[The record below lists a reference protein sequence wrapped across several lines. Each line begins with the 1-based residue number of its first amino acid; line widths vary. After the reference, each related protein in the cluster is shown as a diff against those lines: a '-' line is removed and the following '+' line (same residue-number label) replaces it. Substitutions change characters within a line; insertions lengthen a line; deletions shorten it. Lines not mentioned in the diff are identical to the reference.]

1 MEKFV
6 GAAAIEVAKC
16 SAEPIK
22 RQFNYLC
29 CFNTN
34 IRNLRDE
41 AKKLDD
47 AKVGLE
53 GQVDAARRNT
63 QVILPRV
70 ETWLDDV
77 NKIQANMMSAI
88 EPEILN
94 VKSRCL
100 AIKSRFSLSR
110 KATKMVAAMQELQDD
125 HGKFGGQISH
135 PPPPPAMAPSI
146 PLGQTYEL
154 QSRKNLE
161 EDIMVSL
168 REKNVSVMGICGM
181 GGVGKT
187 TMAKKLMSRARGE
200 DLFSEILMVVV
211 SQPVDMLR
219 IQKEMA
225 ELLSLKLDVES
236 VPARA
241 YLLRTRLMNSK
252 SILIILDDL
261 WKKLNLEDLG
271 IPDQRELKECTILLT
286 SRDNDVFT
294 AMNVEKRFQMETLE
308 AEEAWSLF
316 KEKVGACADDQSL
329 FSTAR
334 EIVQECKGLPIAL
347 VTVSEALKDK
357 TSKFIWEDAV
367 QELKSCNPRDIPY
380 FLAQVYIPLKL
391 SFDMLESEHARSI
404 LLMCCL
410 FPEDH
415 KIRVSDL
422 SLFAWGL
429 GMFEGITS
437 VQVARNKV
445 QTLVELL
452 KSRSLLL
459 DCFDVYNVKEH
470 RVKIH
475 DVVRDV
481 GIFIAA
487 KEGWMDPNLS
497 WKREESKCSWISL
510 FDADKTTLPGGSKFP
525 NLRLLLIVGPR
536 STMTELPPCDNFFES
551 ARNLG
556 VLSIRYYSFKSLPHT
571 IQLLKNLRTLIL
583 FKCSFLVDLSIVCEL
598 ASLEILYCYGCYSI
612 NELPG
617 GIGRL
622 NQLKLLDI
630 SYCSNLET
638 IPAGVISRL
647 IRLEELTLIESF
659 KGWESGAS
667 EGKNAGLCELNS
679 LSSLTTLRIEIEDAS
694 LAAEQIHLSPNLVD
708 FHVLIGKPR
717 KYDIIHSRRIMQVEL
732 EREVIIGDWIHQ
744 LLRTTESLLLEGE
757 GSNKLVPFLPEFQS
771 LKWLDISENVKVTRL
786 IDGRSTTHFPLL
798 EFLCFRGI
806 DDLEEIHK
814 GPISLYSFS
823 NLQELFL
830 DSLPK
835 LQHLG
840 NNYLLRLKRLSIWCC
855 SMLEQVVLWN
865 EEEHLQSSRI
875 SFPKLEELS
884 LYNLPRLTSFS
895 RGIQSIEFPLLTAI
909 RIEECRN
916 LKNLV
921 SSTGSGHNK
930 CSGAMK
936 HDDDDSLHFFC
947 KSKVAIGRL
956 KNLIFGGSK
965 ISRLWCDQISMDI
978 FIGLVDMTIGSCDNI
993 KSLFS
998 LSIATHLVNLESLNI
1013 KSCSMIEQV
1022 VVLWDEEESGQSS
1035 RNHRRITFPKLKTLW
1050 LWNLPRLTSF
1060 CKGIQTIQFPL
1071 LMEMEIKKC
1080 PNLKSLVSSTENDK
1094 RCSGAINHEDDDLMH
1109 LFCKSQAVFGRL
1121 GQLEIGGYDN
1131 IKSLWCDQIPMEFF
1145 TGLVDMTVSNCDNIK
1160 SLFSLSIDTYLVN
1173 LESLEI
1179 MGCSMIEQ
1187 VVLLWDEEE
1196 ESGQSSRNHHR
1207 ITFPKLKALHLLH
1220 LPRLTS
1226 FCKGIQTIQFPLLTK
1241 MEIMNCPN
1249 LKSLVSSTENDK
1261 RCSGAINHEDD
1272 DDSFHLFCKSQD
1284 AFGRLD
1290 QLEIDGYD
1298 SIKSLWCDQIP
1309 MEFFTG
1315 LVKLTVSNCGNI
1327 ESLFSLSIARN
1338 LINLR
1343 YLRIESCSEMVK
1355 VVEDKFDEVERCPFN
1370 NLEDLH
1376 LMELPKMNVFC
1387 DGRCFHELALQEKVY
1402 IDECPEMERLH
1413 SP

>member
-1 MEKFV
+1 MAESCVGAV
-6 GAAAIEVAKC
+6 GAAAIEVTKC
-16 SAEPIK
+16 CAEPIK
-22 RQFNYLC
+22 LQFNYLC

-47 AKVGLE
+47 AKVGLQ
-53 GQVDAARRNT
+53 GLVDAARRNT
-63 QVILPRV
+63 HVILPQV
-70 ETWLDDV
+70 EAWLDDV
-77 NKIQANMMSAI
+77 NKIHADMSAI
-88 EPEILN
+88 ELEILN
-94 VKSRCL
+94 VKSGCL

-110 KATKMVAAMQELQDD
+110 KSTKMVAAMQELQDD

-135 PPPPPAMAPSI
+135 PPLPPAMAPSI

-154 QSRKNLE
+154 QSRKHLE
-161 EDIMVSL
+161 DDIMVSL

-187 TMAKKLMSRARGE
+187 TMAKKIMSRARGE

-225 ELLSLKLDVES
+225 ELLSLKLDLES
-236 VPARA
+236 VQARA
-241 YLLRTRLMNSK
+241 HLLRTRLMNSK

-271 IPDQRELKECTILLT
+271 IPDQSELKECTILLT
-286 SRDNDVFT
+286 SRDRDVFS
-294 AMNVEKRFQMETLE
+294 AMNVGKRFQMKTLE
-308 AEEAWSLF
+308 DEEAWSLF
-316 KEKVGACADDQSL
+316 KEKVGACAEDQSL
-329 FSTAR
+329 LPTAR
-334 EIVQECKGLPIAL
+334 QIVQECKGLPIAL
-347 VTVSEALKDK
+347 VTVGEALKDK
-357 TSKFIWEDAV
+357 TIKSIWEDAV
-367 QELKSCNPRDIPY
+367 QELKSCNPRDIPD

-391 SFDMLESEHARSI
+391 SFDLLESEHARSI

-415 KIRVSDL
+415 QICVSDL
-422 SLFAWGL
+422 SPYAWGL

-445 QTLVELL
+445 QTLVALL

-459 DCFDVYNVKEH
+459 DGFREDCVQM
-470 RVKIH
+470 H

-497 WKREESKCSWISL
+497 WKTEESKCTWISL
-510 FDADKTTLPGGSKFP
+510 FDADKTTLPGASKFP
-525 NLRLLLIVGPR
+525 NLRLLLIEGLR
-536 STMTELPPCDNFFES
+536 RTELPPCDNFFES
-551 ARNLG
+551 ARNLH
-556 VLSIRYYSFKSLPHT
+556 VLSIRGYRFKSLPHT
-571 IQLLKNLRTLIL
+571 IQLQKNLRTLIL
-583 FKCSFLVDLSIVCEL
+583 FKCSSLEDISIVCEL
-598 ASLEILYCYGCYSI
+598 ASLEILYCRNCDSI
-612 NELPG
+612 IELPG

-622 NQLKLLDI
+622 NQLKLLNI
-630 SYCSNLET
+630 SSCYRLKT

-647 IRLEELTLIESF
+647 IRLEELTLIGTF
-659 KGWESGAS
+659 KGWEWGGS
-667 EGKNAGLCELNS
+667 EGKNAALCELNS

-708 FHVLIGKPR
+708 FYVRIGEPWP
-717 KYDIIHSRRIMQVEL
+717 YDINSRRNMEVKL

-744 LLRTTESLLLEGE
+744 LLRTTESLDLQGE

-771 LKWLDISENVKVTRL
+771 LKRLTISENVKVGRL
-786 IDGRSTTHFPLL
+786 FDGTTTHFPLL
-798 EFLCFRGI
+798 EFLSLRGI

-814 GPISLYSFS
+814 GPISSNSFS
-823 NLQELFL
+823 NLQELKL
-830 DSLPK
+830 ARLPK

-840 NNYLLRLKRLSIWCC
+840 NDYLLQLKKLSIRSC

-875 SFPKLEELS
+875 NFPKLEHLELDD
-884 LYNLPRLTSFS
+884 LPRLTSFS

-909 RIEECRN
+909 WIEECPN

-936 HDDDDSLHFFC
+936 HDDDDDDSLHFFC
-947 KSKVAIGRL
+947 KSKVAFGRL
-956 KNLIFGGSK
+956 KKLRFDGSK
-965 ISRLWCDQISMDI
+965 ISRLWCDQISMNS
-978 FIGLVDMTIGSCDNI
+978 FTGLVDLAVINYDNI

-998 LSIATHLVNLESLNI
+998 LSIAT
-1013 KSCSMIEQV
+1013 
-1022 VVLWDEEESGQSS
+1022 
-1035 RNHRRITFPKLKTLW
+1035 
-1050 LWNLPRLTSF
+1050 
-1060 CKGIQTIQFPL
+1060 
-1071 LMEMEIKKC
+1071 
-1080 PNLKSLVSSTENDK
+1080 
-1094 RCSGAINHEDDDLMH
+1094 
-1109 LFCKSQAVFGRL
+1109 
-1121 GQLEIGGYDN
+1121 
-1131 IKSLWCDQIPMEFF
+1131 
-1145 TGLVDMTVSNCDNIK
+1145 
-1160 SLFSLSIDTYLVN
+1160 YLVN

-1179 MGCSMIEQ
+1179 RSCSMIEQ

-1196 ESGQSSRNHHR
+1196 ESGQSSRNHRR
-1207 ITFPKLKALHLLH
+1207 ITFPKLKTLGLFHLPRLTSFCKGIQTIQFPLLTKMEIMNCPNLKSLVSSIDNDKRCSGAISHEDDDSLHLFCKSQVAFGRLKYLKFEDSKISRLWCDQISMNSFTGLVDLAVRNCDNIKNLFSLSIATHLVNLESLKITRCSMIEQVVVLWDEEESGQISRNHRRITFPKLKTLCLLH

-1249 LKSLVSSTENDK
+1249 LKSLVSSTENEK

-1272 DDSFHLFCKSQD
+1272 DDSFHLFCKSQA

-1290 QLEIDGYD
+1290 EVVIHGYD
-1298 SIKSLWCDQIP
+1298 SISSLWCDKIP

-1315 LVKLTVSNCGNI
+1315 LVELTVSNCGNI

-1338 LINLR
+1338 LVNLR
-1343 YLRIESCSEMVK
+1343 NLSIRNCSEMVK

-1370 NLEDLH
+1370 NLKWLV
-1376 LMELPKMNVFC
+1376 LTELPKINVFC
-1387 DGRCFHELALQEKVY
+1387 DGRCFHELALQGKVH
-1402 IDECPEMERLH
+1402 IVGCPEMERFH

>member
-1 MEKFV
+1 MAEFA

-29 CFNTN
+29 CFNAN

-47 AKVGLE
+47 AKVGVE

-110 KATKMVAAMQELQDD
+110 KATKMVAAMQELQDE
-125 HGKFGGQISH
+125 HGKFGGQISN
-135 PPPPPAMAPSI
+135 PPLPAAMAPSI

-168 REKNVSVMGICGM
+168 REKKVSVMGICGM

-187 TMAKKLMSRARGE
+187 TMAKKIMSRARGE
-200 DLFSEILMVVV
+200 DLFSEIVMVVV

-225 ELLSLKLDVES
+225 ELLSLKLDVET

-241 YLLRTRLMNSK
+241 HLLRTRLMNSK

-261 WKKLNLEDLG
+261 WKKFNLEDLG
-271 IPDQRELKECTILLT
+271 ISDQRELKECTILLT
-286 SRDNDVFT
+286 SRDRDVFI

-329 FSTAR
+329 LPTAQQ
-334 EIVQECKGLPIAL
+334 IVQKCNGLPIAL
-347 VTVSEALKDK
+347 VTVGEALKEK
-357 TSKFIWEDAV
+357 TSKFIWEDAA
-367 QELKSCNPRDIPY
+367 QELKSGNPRDIPY
-380 FLAQVYIPLKL
+380 FLAQVYIPLKV
-391 SFDMLESEHARSI
+391 SFDLLESEHARSI

-410 FPEDH
+410 YPEDRE
-415 KIRVSDL
+415 ISVSDL
-422 SLFAWGL
+422 SLYAWGL

-459 DCFDVYNVKEH
+459 DCFIGDYVNMDHVKM
-470 RVKIH
+470 H

-481 GIFIAA
+481 GIFIGA
-487 KEGWMDPNLS
+487 KEGLMDPNLS
-497 WKREESKCSWISL
+497 WKREESKCSWISV
-510 FDADKTTLPGGSKFP
+510 FDADKTTLPRGSKFP
-525 NLRLLLIVGPR
+525 NLRLLLIEGPQ
-536 STMTELPPCDNFFES
+536 STKTELPPCDNFFES
-551 ARNLG
+551 ARNLD
-556 VLSIRYYSFKSLPHT
+556 VFSIRCYRFKSLPHT

-583 FKCSFLVDLSIVCEL
+583 YICSYLEDISIVCEL
-598 ASLEILYCYGCYSI
+598 ASLEILYCSGCHSI
-612 NELPG
+612 KELPG

-622 NQLKLLDI
+622 NHLKLLNI
-630 SYCSNLET
+630 SSCYRLKT

-647 IRLEELTLIESF
+647 IRLEELTLIKSF
-659 KGWESGAS
+659 KGWEWGGS
-667 EGKNAGLCELNS
+667 EGENAALCELNS
-679 LSSLTTLRIEIEDAS
+679 LSSLTTLGIEIEDAS

-708 FHVLIGKPR
+708 FHVGIGIMHSR
-717 KYDIIHSRRIMQVEL
+717 GNMHSRRNMEVEL

-744 LLRTTESLLLEGE
+744 LLRTTESLDLQGE
-757 GSNKLVPFLPEFQS
+757 GSNKLVPFLPECQR
-771 LKWLDISENVKVTRL
+771 LKWLTIYKNVKVGTL
-786 IDGRSTTHFPLL
+786 FDGRSSGTTTHFPLL
-798 EFLCFRGI
+798 EFLYLGGI

-814 GPISLYSFS
+814 GPISSNSFS
-823 NLQELFL
+823 NLQELVL
-830 DSLPK
+830 VSLPK

-840 NNYLLRLKRLSIWCC
+840 NNYLLRLKKLSIWFC

-884 LYNLPRLTSFS
+884 LRYLPRLTSFS
-895 RGIQSIEFPLLTAI
+895 RGIQSIEFPLLTEI
-909 RIEECRN
+909 EIEECPN

-921 SSTGSGHNK
+921 SSTGSD
-930 CSGAMK
+930 
-936 HDDDDSLHFFC
+936 DDDDSLHFFC
-947 KSKVAIGRL
+947 KSKVAFGRL
-956 KNLIFGGSK
+956 KKLRFDGRKISRLWCDQIPMNFFTGLVDLAITNCDNIKSLFSLSIATYFVNLESLEIKSCSMIEQVVLLWDEEESGQSSRNHHRITFPKLKTLSLRDLPMLTSFCKGIQSIKFPLLTGMTIGKCPNLKSLVSSTENDKTCSGAINHEDDDDSFHLFCKSQVAFGRLKYLKFEDSK

-978 FIGLVDMTIGSCDNI
+978 FIGLVHMTVVSCDNI

-998 LSIATHLVNLESLNI
+998 LSIATYLVNLESLEI
-1013 KSCSMIEQV
+1013 TGCSMIEQV
-1022 VVLWDEEESGQSS
+1022 ALLWDEEESGQSS
-1035 RNHRRITFPKLKTLW
+1035 HNHRRITFPKLKTLC
-1050 LWNLPRLTSF
+1050 L
-1060 CKGIQTIQFPL
+1060 
-1071 LMEMEIKKC
+1071 
-1080 PNLKSLVSSTENDK
+1080 
-1094 RCSGAINHEDDDLMH
+1094 
-1109 LFCKSQAVFGRL
+1109 
-1121 GQLEIGGYDN
+1121 
-1131 IKSLWCDQIPMEFF
+1131 CD
-1145 TGLVDMTVSNCDNIK
+1145 
-1160 SLFSLSIDTYLVN
+1160 
-1173 LESLEI
+1173 
-1179 MGCSMIEQ
+1179 
-1187 VVLLWDEEE
+1187 
-1196 ESGQSSRNHHR
+1196 
-1207 ITFPKLKALHLLH
+1207 

-1261 RCSGAINHEDD
+1261 RCSGAINHEDEN
-1272 DDSFHLFCKSQD
+1272 DSFHLFCNSQA
-1284 AFGRLD
+1284 AFGQLD
-1290 QLEIDGYD
+1290 KLEINGYD
-1298 SIKSLWCDQIP
+1298 SISSLWCEKIP

-1315 LVKLTVSNCGNI
+1315 IVELTVSNCGNI
-1327 ESLFSLSIARN
+1327 ESLFSLSITRN
-1338 LINLR
+1338 LVNLKNLSIR
-1343 YLRIESCSEMVK
+1343 NCSEMVK
-1355 VVEDKFDEVERCPFN
+1355 VVEAKFDEVERCPFN
-1370 NLEDLH
+1370 NLKWLELVK
-1376 LMELPKMNVFC
+1376 LPKMNVF
-1387 DGRCFHELALQEKVY
+1387 L
-1402 IDECPEMERLH
+1402 
-1413 SP
+1413 

>member
-1 MEKFV
+1 MTEFV

-41 AKKLDD
+41 AKKLED

-70 ETWLDDV
+70 ETWLHDV
-77 NKIQANMMSAI
+77 NKIQENMMSEI

-135 PPPPPAMAPSI
+135 PPLPPAMAPSI

-200 DLFSEILMVVV
+200 NLFSEILMVVV

-225 ELLSLKLDVES
+225 ELLSLNLDVES

-241 YLLRTRLMNSK
+241 HLLRTRLMNSK

-261 WKKLNLEDLG
+261 WEKLNLEDLG
-271 IPDQRELKECTILLT
+271 IPDQMELKECTILLT
-286 SRDNDVFT
+286 SRDSVVFI
-294 AMNVEKRFQMETLE
+294 AMNVEKRFQMKTLKD
-308 AEEAWSLF
+308 EEAWSLF

-347 VTVSEALKDK
+347 VTVGEALKGK
-357 TSKFIWEDAV
+357 TRKFIWEDAV
-367 QELKSCNPRDIPY
+367 QELKSGNPQDIPK
-380 FLAQVYIPLKL
+380 FIAQVYIPLKL
-391 SFDMLESEHARSI
+391 SVDLLESKHARSI

-415 KIRVSDL
+415 EIPVSDL
-422 SLFAWGL
+422 SLYAWGL

-459 DCFDVYNVKEH
+459 DCFIGDYVNMDHVKM
-470 RVKIH
+470 H

-487 KEGWMDPNLS
+487 KEGLMDPNLS
-497 WKREESKCSWISL
+497 WKREESKCSWISV
-510 FDADKTTLPGGSKFP
+510 FDADKTTLPRGSKFP
-525 NLRLLLIVGPR
+525 NLRLLLIEGPQ
-536 STMTELPPCDNFFES
+536 STKTELPPCDNFFES
-551 ARNLG
+551 ARNLD
-556 VLSIRYYSFKSLPHT
+556 VFSIRCYRFKSLPHT

-583 FKCSFLVDLSIVCEL
+583 FNCSSLEDISIVCEL
-598 ASLEILYCYGCYSI
+598 ASLEILYCSGCHSI
-612 NELPG
+612 KELPG

-630 SYCSNLET
+630 SYCSSLKT

-647 IRLEELTLIESF
+647 IRLEQLTLIGSF
-659 KGWESGAS
+659 KGWEWGGS
-667 EGKNAGLCELNS
+667 EGENAALCELNS
-679 LSSLTTLRIEIEDAS
+679 LSSLTTLGIEIEDAS

-708 FHVLIGKPR
+708 FHVQIENPGM
-717 KYDIIHSRRIMQVEL
+717 YSIHYLQSRRNMQVVL
-732 EREVIIGDWIHQ
+732 KREVIIGDWIHQ
-744 LLRTTESLLLEGE
+744 LLRTTESLDLEGE
-757 GSNKLVPFLPEFQS
+757 GSSKLVPFLPECQS
-771 LKWLDISENVKVTRL
+771 LKWLAISENVKVGRL
-786 IDGRSTTHFPLL
+786 FDGRSSGTTTHFPHL
-798 EFLCFRGI
+798 EFLYLREI

-814 GPISLYSFS
+814 CPISSNSFS

-830 DSLPK
+830 TSLPK

-840 NNYLLRLKRLSIWCC
+840 NDYLLRLKRLSIRSCL
-855 SMLEQVVLWN
+855 MLEQVVLWN

-875 SFPKLEELS
+875 SFSKLEELS
-884 LYNLPRLTSFS
+884 LRYLPRLTSFS
-895 RGIQSIEFPLLTAI
+895 RGIQSIEFPLLTKI
-909 RIEECRN
+909 EIEECPN
-916 LKNLV
+916 LNNLV
-921 SSTGSGHNK
+921 SSTGSD
-930 CSGAMK
+930 
-936 HDDDDSLHFFC
+936 DDDDSLHFFC
-947 KSKVAIGRL
+947 KSKVAFGRL
-956 KNLIFGGSK
+956 KTLRFDGRK
-965 ISRLWCDQISMDI
+965 ISRLWCDQISMN
-978 FIGLVDMTIGSCDNI
+978 FFTGLVDLAIRNCDNI

-998 LSIATHLVNLESLNI
+998 LSIATNLVNLESLEI

-1035 RNHRRITFPKLKTLW
+1035 RNHHRITFPKLKTLS
-1050 LWNLPRLTSF
+1050 LRDLPRLTSF

-1071 LMEMEIKKC
+1071 LMKMKIRNC
-1080 PNLKSLVSSTENDK
+1080 PNLKSLVSSTENNK
-1094 RCSGAINHEDDDLMH
+1094 RCSGAINHEDDNDSFH
-1109 LFCKSQAVFGRL
+1109 LFCNSQVAFGRL
-1121 GQLEIGGYDN
+1121 KKLIFDGSKI
-1131 IKSLWCDQIPMEFF
+1131 SRLWCDQISMNFF
-1145 TGLVDMTVSNCDNIK
+1145 TGLVDMTIGSCNNIK
-1160 SLFSLSIDTYLVN
+1160 SLFSLSIATYLVN

-1179 MGCSMIEQ
+1179 RNCSMIEQ
-1187 VVLLWDEEE
+1187 VALLWDEEE
-1196 ESGQSSRNHHR
+1196 ESGQSSRNHRR
-1207 ITFPKLKALHLLH
+1207 ITFPKLKTLGLLH

-1226 FCKGIQTIQFPLLTK
+1226 FCKGIQIIQFPLLTW
-1241 MEIMNCPN
+1241 MWIENCPN
-1249 LKSLVSSTENDK
+1249 LKSLVSSTDNDK

-1272 DDSFHLFCKSQD
+1272 DDSFHLFCKSQA
-1284 AFGRLD
+1284 AFGQLD
-1290 QLEIDGYD
+1290 KLEIDGYD
-1298 SIKSLWCDQIP
+1298 SIRSLWCDKIP

-1315 LVKLTVSNCGNI
+1315 LVELTVSNCGNI

-1338 LINLR
+1338 LVNLR
-1343 YLRIESCSEMVK
+1343 NLSIRNCSEMVK

-1370 NLEDLH
+1370 NLKWLG

-1387 DGRCFHELALQEKVY
+1387 DGRCFHELALQRKVH
-1402 IDECPEMERLH
+1402 IDRCPEMERFH
-1413 SP
+1413 SL